1 MDLSVNNQSSSLAAI
16 NSLQKK
22 REDDDEKIAS
32 GKRINGAD
40 DDPAG
45 LQIANRLTAEINQ
58 DAQLSLNTQDQ
69 INYNTVQEGGLTAIN
84 DSLQR
89 ANELAIAAENPL
101 NDPTAIQGELDQ
113 LTEQINTIAGEVLG
127 NASFI
132 SPLDATNPTN
142 TQNTINS
149 ALESVNQEASAIGA
163 ANSSL
168 SSQVSTYSTAVVNLS
183 ESRSRIEDTDFAAT
197 SSEQEK
203 NQTLLQSAII
213 SKKDDEEARK
223 GILIDQVV

>member
-22 REDDDEKIAS
+22 REEDDEKIAS
-32 GKRINGAD
+32 GKRINGAA

-58 DAQLSLNTQDQ
+58 NAQLSLNTQDQ

-101 NDPTAIQGELDQ
+101 NDPSAIQSELDQ

-127 NASFI
+127 NTSFL
-132 SPLDATNPTN
+132 SPLDATNPSN

-149 ALESVNQEASAIGA
+149 ALESVSQEATAIGA
-163 ANSSL
+163 ANSGL
-168 SSQVSTYSTAVVNLS
+168 SSQVSTYSTTVVNLS
-183 ESRSRIEDTDFAAT
+183 ESRSRIEDTDFSAT

-203 NQTLLQSAII
+203 NQVLLQSAII
-213 SKKDDEEARK
+213 TKKDDEEARK
-223 GILIDQVV
+223 GILINQVV